1 MNILQGQIAKW
12 KTTKNQSYPGKSLLV
27 GYPIPSGQLY
37 KYIQAVLN
45 VLDRLYLYTSYV
57 YVCYCCAY
65 PWPKRVIEDSLA
77 LTDSEGESKS
87 VVLGS
92 VAGGKQAWYW
102 W

>member
-1 MNILQGQIAKW
+1 MYL
-12 KTTKNQSYPGKSLLV
+12 T
-27 GYPIPSGQLY
+27 GYI
-37 KYIQAVLN
+37 
-45 VLDRLYLYTSYV
+45 YTHAYV

-65 PWPKRVIEDSLA
+65 PWPKHVIEDSLA